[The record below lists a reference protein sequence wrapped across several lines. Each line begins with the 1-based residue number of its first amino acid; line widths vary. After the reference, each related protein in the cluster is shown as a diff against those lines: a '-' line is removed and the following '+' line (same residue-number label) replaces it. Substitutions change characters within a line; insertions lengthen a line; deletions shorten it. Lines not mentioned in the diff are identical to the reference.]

1 MVKFGGKIGTL
12 YQMLKNALKKHP
24 LQNRTN
30 VQIKGGGGQR
40 PFEQCSKK
48 LHFFEMGASL
58 SANVETET
66 SVLERKK
73 DGASLHQMVKFFVG
87 QLIIIPLSNSRNIG
101 RMRGSH
107 QYRL

>member
-1 MVKFGGKIGTL
+1 MLVIAIIKLISKRTSQLIAYKAVEKMVLDMQGGVK
-12 YQMLKNALKKHP
+12 
-24 LQNRTN
+24 
-30 VQIKGGGGQR
+30 V
-40 PFEQCSKK
+40 
-48 LHFFEMGASL
+48 

-66 SVLERKK
+66 SVLARKK

-101 RMRGSH
+101 RMRGCH

>member
-1 MVKFGGKIGTL
+1 MIAYKAVEKMVLDMQGGVK
-12 YQMLKNALKKHP
+12 A
-24 LQNRTN
+24 
-30 VQIKGGGGQR
+30 
-40 PFEQCSKK
+40 
-48 LHFFEMGASL
+48 

-66 SVLERKK
+66 SALERKEEEK
-73 DGASLHQMVKFFVG
+73 EDGASLHQMVKFFVG

>member
-1 MVKFGGKIGTL
+1 MLVIAIIKLISKRTSQLIAYIDCIEKMVLDMQGGVK
-12 YQMLKNALKKHP
+12 
-24 LQNRTN
+24 
-30 VQIKGGGGQR
+30 V
-40 PFEQCSKK
+40 
-48 LHFFEMGASL
+48 

-66 SVLERKK
+66 SVLARKK

-101 RMRGSH
+101 RMRGCH